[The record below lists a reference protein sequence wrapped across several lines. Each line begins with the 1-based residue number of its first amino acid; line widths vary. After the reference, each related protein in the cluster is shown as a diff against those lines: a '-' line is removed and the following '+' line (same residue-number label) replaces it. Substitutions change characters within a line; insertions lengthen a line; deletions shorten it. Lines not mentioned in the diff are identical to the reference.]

1 MMNEKIN
8 IEIKGALDLED
19 WKYSAREYFFQ
30 GLQNAAS
37 DSDFPIH
44 LMIGLAQNEMPKEV
58 LPVGNHFLW
67 LSKQSASK
75 VPLLDWSLLKIR
87 LQHLLEKLNVPKSV
101 CVAASL
107 GEKIN
112 MQEKERKS
120 ANRSTDEESVNIEW
134 DAINPLFHRSQWIV
148 SSGIAQ
154 KLDDALN
161 VIKNQK
167 RIYEQWGFAEVDPHT
182 RAVVCFYGAP
192 GTGKSMAA
200 HVLASELGCPI
211 ICASYAQIESKF
223 MGQSPKRLRSV
234 FAAAKAKQAVLFFD
248 EADSFLGKRIEN
260 VSQSADQAVNSLR
273 GEMLILLE
281 AFDGV
286 VVFATNLHSNFDK
299 AFDSRVL
306 THIQFELPNEEAR
319 EAIIR
324 SKIPHKAP
332 LAADVDAALFKQLS
346 ILSEGF
352 SGRELKNAVF
362 MGLVKAAARAE
373 RESDD
378 KVYAAE
384 LLASFEEMKKTRESI
399 ELDRSAHSQGIK
411 VRPEAQSQLLDAVKE
426 KLSTG
431 KDQSVCQ

>member
-1 MMNEKIN
+1 MNEKIN

-19 WKYSAREYFFQ
+19 WKRTVCEHFQQ
-30 GLQNAAS
+30 GLQKMAS
-37 DSDFPIH
+37 DTSFPVY
-44 LMIGLAQNEMPKEV
+44 LMIGLSKNEMPENAT
-58 LPVGNHFLW
+58 PVGNHFLM
-67 LSKQSASK
+67 LFKQPASK
-75 VPLLDWSLLKIR
+75 ISVLDTSLLKMR
-87 LQHLLEKLNVPKSV
+87 LQHLLEKLNVPKSI
-101 CVAASL
+101 CVAASM
-107 GEKIN
+107 GEKIDMREN
-112 MQEKERKS
+112 ENKR
-120 ANRSTDEESVNIEW
+120 ANTSTDEETVNIEW
-134 DAINPLFHRSQWIV
+134 EAMTPLFHRSQWIV
-148 SSGIAQ
+148 SSDVAQ
-154 KLDDALN
+154 KFDDALN

-167 RIYEQWGFAEVDPHT
+167 RIYEQWGFAEVDPHA

-200 HVLASELGCPI
+200 HVMASELGCPI

-234 FAAAKAKQAVLFFD
+234 FAAAKAKHAVLFFD

-281 AFDGV
+281 EFDGV

-306 THIQFELPNEEAR
+306 SHIQFELPNEEAR

-332 LAADVDAALFKQLS
+332 LAADVDAALFKHLS
-346 ILSEGF
+346 ILSDGF

-373 RESDD
+373 READD

-384 LLASFEEMKKTRESI
+384 LLASFEEMKRTRENI
-399 ELDRSAHSQGIK
+399 EADRNTHSQGIK
-411 VRPEAQSQLLDAVKE
+411 VRPEAQSQMLDVVKE

-431 KDQSVCQ
+431 KEQSVCQ